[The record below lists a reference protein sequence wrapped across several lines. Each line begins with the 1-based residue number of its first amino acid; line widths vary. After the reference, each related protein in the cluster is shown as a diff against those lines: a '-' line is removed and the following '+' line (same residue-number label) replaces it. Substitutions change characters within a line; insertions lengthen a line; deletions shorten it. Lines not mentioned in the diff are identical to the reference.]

1 MHGDLPH
8 ARQSGIPILLARA
21 TEPPELE
28 RVRRAALRRFRAGL
42 PHARVVAI
50 PNATHGVLG
59 DNGPQVMRVLLA
71 WLDEL
76 G

>member
-1 MHGDLPH
+1 MADEDL
-8 ARQSGIPILLARA
+8 
-21 TEPPELE
+21 LE
-28 RVRRAALRRFRAGL
+28 SLRRAALRRFQAGL
-42 PHARVVAI
+42 PHARVVPI

-59 DNGPQVMRVLLA
+59 DNGPEVMRVLLA